1 MKDLNNF
8 FNLESQ
14 GKGSKKPQSRGKFF
28 GYRVL
33 GFGAGVAAAA
43 EYAANYLVI
52 AGGGSGGAGGGGA
65 GGYRASGYGP
75 CASRSAALSIA
86 AGTYA
91 VVVGGGGS
99 GAIIGRC
106 TRGNSGS
113 NSSLGCLVAATGGGG
128 GGGGG
133 SAPAPTRCGLGG
145 GSGGG
150 GGQGPGPASGERA
163 GGAGNAGSY
172 DPVEGY
178 DGAPNSWPTG
188 SPSYANPSAFGGG
201 GGASEKP
208 PKPTDNAPGTTSG

>member
-99 GAIIGRC
+99 GAIIGRS
-106 TRGNSGS
+106 TRGNS
-113 NSSLGCLVAATGGGG
+113 
-128 GGGGG
+128 
-133 SAPAPTRCGLGG
+133 
-145 GSGGG
+145 
-150 GGQGPGPASGERA
+150 
-163 GGAGNAGSY
+163 
-172 DPVEGY
+172 
-178 DGAPNSWPTG
+178 
-188 SPSYANPSAFGGG
+188 
-201 GGASEKP
+201 
-208 PKPTDNAPGTTSG
+208 